1 MIMYYELGL
10 LYTRHKY
17 KIMERHDLLDDRNS
31 IIGKVIVS
39 RCELCGQIIV
49 KTIYT
54 VNNYVRRKY

>member
-1 MIMYYELGL
+1 MNWDCFMHG
-10 LYTRHKY
+10 HKY

>member
-1 MIMYYELGL
+1 MNWDCFIHG
-10 LYTRHKY
+10 HKY

-31 IIGKVIVS
+31 IIGKIIVS
-39 RCELCGQIIV
+39 RCELCGRITV

>member
-1 MIMYYELGL
+1 MNWVCFIHG
-10 LYTRHKY
+10 HKY

-39 RCELCGQIIV
+39 RCELCGRITV

>member
-1 MIMYYELGL
+1 MNWDCFIHG
-10 LYTRHKY
+10 HKY

-39 RCELCGQIIV
+39 RCELCGQITV

-54 VNNYVRRKY
+54 VNNYARRKY

>member
-1 MIMYYELGL
+1 MNWDCFIHG
-10 LYTRHKY
+10 HKY

-39 RCELCGQIIV
+39 RCELCGRITV
-49 KTIYT
+49 ETIYT

>member
-1 MIMYYELGL
+1 MNWDCFIHG
-10 LYTRHKY
+10 HKY
-17 KIMERHDLLDDRNS
+17 KIMERHDLLDNRNY

-39 RCELCGQIIV
+39 RCELCGRITV

>member
-1 MIMYYELGL
+1 MNWDRFIHG
-10 LYTRHKY
+10 HKY
-17 KIMERHDLLDDRNS
+17 KIMERHDLLDDKNS

-39 RCELCGQIIV
+39 RCELCGRITV

>member
-1 MIMYYELGL
+1 MNWDCFIHG
-10 LYTRHKY
+10 HKY

-39 RCELCGQIIV
+39 RCKLCGQITV

>member
-1 MIMYYELGL
+1 MNWNCFIHG
-10 LYTRHKY
+10 HKY

-39 RCELCGQIIV
+39 RCELCGRITV

>member
-1 MIMYYELGL
+1 MNWDCFIHG
-10 LYTRHKY
+10 HKY

-39 RCELCGQIIV
+39 RCELCGRITV

-54 VNNYVRRKY
+54 VNNCVRRKY

>member
-1 MIMYYELGL
+1 MNWDCFIHGHE
-10 LYTRHKY
+10 Y

-39 RCELCGQIIV
+39 RCELCGRITV

>member
-1 MIMYYELGL
+1 MNWDCFIHG
-10 LYTRHKY
+10 HKY
-17 KIMERHDLLDDRNS
+17 KIMERHDLLDSRNY

-39 RCELCGQIIV
+39 RCELCGRITV

>member
-1 MIMYYELGL
+1 MNWDCFIHG
-10 LYTRHKY
+10 HKY

-39 RCELCGQIIV
+39 RCELCGRITV

-54 VNNYVRRKY
+54 INNYVRRKY

>member
-1 MIMYYELGL
+1 MKWNCFIHG
-10 LYTRHKY
+10 HKY

-39 RCELCGQIIV
+39 RCELCGRITV

>member
-1 MIMYYELGL
+1 MNWDCFIHG
-10 LYTRHKY
+10 HKY
-17 KIMERHDLLDDRNS
+17 KIMERYNLLDDRNS

-39 RCELCGQIIV
+39 RCELCGRITV

>member
-1 MIMYYELGL
+1 MNWDCFIHG
-10 LYTRHKY
+10 HKY

-39 RCELCGQIIV
+39 RCELCGRITV

-54 VNNYVRRKY
+54 VNNFFRRKY

>member
-1 MIMYYELGL
+1 MNWDCFIHG
-10 LYTRHKY
+10 HKY

-39 RCELCGQIIV
+39 RCELCGQITV

>member
-1 MIMYYELGL
+1 
-10 LYTRHKY
+10 
-17 KIMERHDLLDDRNS
+17 MERHNLLDDRNS

-39 RCELCGQIIV
+39 RCELCGRITV

>member
-1 MIMYYELGL
+1 MNWDCFIHG
-10 LYTRHKY
+10 HKY
-17 KIMERHDLLDDRNS
+17 KIMERHNLLDDRNS

-39 RCELCGQIIV
+39 RCELCGRITV

>member
-1 MIMYYELGL
+1 MNWDCFIHG
-10 LYTRHKY
+10 HKY
-17 KIMERHDLLDDRNS
+17 KIMERHDLLNDRNS

-39 RCELCGQIIV
+39 RCELCGRITV

>member
-1 MIMYYELGL
+1 MNWDCFIHG
-10 LYTRHKY
+10 HKH

-39 RCELCGQIIV
+39 RCELCGQITV

>member
-1 MIMYYELGL
+1 MNWDCFIHG
-10 LYTRHKY
+10 HKY

-39 RCELCGQIIV
+39 RCELCGRITV

-54 VNNYVRRKY
+54 VNNYVRRKC

>member
-1 MIMYYELGL
+1 MNWDCFIHG
-10 LYTRHKY
+10 HKY

-39 RCELCGQIIV
+39 RCELCGRITV

-54 VNNYVRRKY
+54 VNNYARRKY

>member
-1 MIMYYELGL
+1 MNWDCFIHG
-10 LYTRHKY
+10 HKY

-39 RCELCGQIIV
+39 RCEFCGRITV

-54 VNNYVRRKY
+54 VDNYVRRKY

>member
-1 MIMYYELGL
+1 MNWDCFIHG
-10 LYTRHKY
+10 HKY
-17 KIMERHDLLDDRNS
+17 KIMERHDLLDNRNS

-39 RCELCGQIIV
+39 RCELCGRITV

>member
-1 MIMYYELGL
+1 MNWDCFIHG
-10 LYTRHKY
+10 HKY

-31 IIGKVIVS
+31 IIDKVIVS
-39 RCELCGQIIV
+39 RCELCGRITV

>member
-1 MIMYYELGL
+1 MNWDCFIHG
-10 LYTRHKY
+10 HKY
-17 KIMERHDLLDDRNS
+17 KIMERHDLLDNRDY

-39 RCELCGQIIV
+39 RCELCGRITV

>member
-1 MIMYYELGL
+1 MNWDCFIHG
-10 LYTRHKY
+10 HKY
-17 KIMERHDLLDDRNS
+17 KIIERHDLLDDRNS

-39 RCELCGQIIV
+39 RCELCGQITV

>member
-1 MIMYYELGL
+1 MNWNCFIHG
-10 LYTRHKY
+10 HKY

>member
-1 MIMYYELGL
+1 MNWDCFIHG
-10 LYTRHKY
+10 HKY

-39 RCELCGQIIV
+39 RCELCGQITV
-49 KTIYT
+49 KTVYT

>member
-1 MIMYYELGL
+1 MNWDCFIHG
-10 LYTRHKY
+10 HKY

-39 RCELCGQIIV
+39 RCELCGRITV
-49 KTIYT
+49 KTTYT

>member
-1 MIMYYELGL
+1 MNWNRFIHG
-10 LYTRHKY
+10 HKY

-39 RCELCGQIIV
+39 RCELCGRITV

>member
-1 MIMYYELGL
+1 
-10 LYTRHKY
+10 
-17 KIMERHDLLDDRNS
+17 MERHDLLDDRNS

-39 RCELCGQIIV
+39 RCELCGRITV

>member
-1 MIMYYELGL
+1 MNWDCFIHG
-10 LYTRHKY
+10 HKY

-39 RCELCGQIIV
+39 CCELCGRITV